1 MPAKSDKK
9 SQAVDLRYTWYILKR
24 NPLFVFGLL
33 IVLGLVLCAILAP
46 WIAPG
51 NPNQINFD
59 AKHLPPSREHFF
71 GTNVRGQDIFGQVI
85 YGTRLSLMISIV
97 VVSLSLLL
105 GVPTGL
111 ISGYYGGRVD
121 EVTMRL
127 TDVFLAFP
135 PMLLPIAIAAALE
148 RNLLNGLIAISIS
161 WFPWYTR
168 ILRASSMVTK
178 QELYVDSARSIGVN
192 DFFILLRHVLPNSI
206 SPVIIQASLDMG
218 YAILFA
224 ASLSFIGL
232 GAKPSDMEWGRMV
245 TSARVE
251 FLDYWWTATF
261 PGLAIFIAVLG
272 FNLVGDGLRD
282 ILDPKH
288 RGR

>member
-1 MPAKSDKK
+1 
-9 SQAVDLRYTWYILKR
+9 
-24 NPLFVFGLL
+24 
-33 IVLGLVLCAILAP
+33 
-46 WIAPG
+46 
-51 NPNQINFD
+51 
-59 AKHLPPSREHFF
+59 
-71 GTNVRGQDIFGQVI
+71 
-85 YGTRLSLMISIV
+85 
-97 VVSLSLLL
+97 
-105 GVPTGL
+105 
-111 ISGYYGGRVD
+111 
-121 EVTMRL
+121 
-127 TDVFLAFP
+127 
-135 PMLLPIAIAAALE
+135 
-148 RNLLNGLIAISIS
+148 
-161 WFPWYTR
+161 
-168 ILRASSMVTK
+168 MVTK